1 MTTSPRFKGSDFS
14 LPGARP
20 FLKWAGG
27 KTQLL
32 HAIEPRLP
40 RGLAD
45 GTITRYVEP
54 FVGSGAVFFFVNHRF
69 PLKECFLYDINEELV
84 ILYQAVKRDVT
95 GLIEQATVLADE
107 YAAASE
113 TERQDLFYRVRT
125 RFNAERAEIDPAA
138 YSDAWVERGARLLF
152 LNKTCFNG
160 LFRVNSRGEFN
171 APFGKY
177 RNPAI
182 CNATALEAASRALA
196 NAEIRLGDSAACA
209 EVVDEE
215 TFVYFDPPYRPLNAT
230 SSFVSYAKHGFSDD
244 DQARLAR
251 LFASLDERGAA
262 LMLSN
267 SDPCNHNPGDRFFD
281 DLYGA
286 YTIERVPARRS
297 INCRGD
303 RRGTVAELIIRNYG

>member
-1 MTTSPRFKGSDFS
+1 MTASPRFKRSDS
-14 LPGARP
+14 PLPGPRP

-32 HAIEPRLP
+32 HVIEPRLP
-40 RGLAD
+40 QGLSD

-54 FVGSGAVFFFVNHRF
+54 FVGSGAVFFFLSQRF
-69 PLKECFLYDINEELV
+69 SLKEWYLYDINEELV
-84 ILYQAVKRDVT
+84 LLYLVVKRDV
-95 GLIEQATVLADE
+95 GALIDRAAALADE

-113 TERQDLFYRVRT
+113 TDRRDLFYRVRE
-125 RFNAERAEIDPAA
+125 RFNRGRAPLDPAA
-138 YSDAWVERGARLLF
+138 CSDEWVERAAQLLF

-160 LFRVNSRGEFN
+160 LFRVNSRGGFN
-171 APFGKY
+171 APFGRY

-182 CNATALEAASRALA
+182 CNAAALEAASQALA
-196 NAEIRLGDSAACA
+196 NAEVRLGDGAACA

-215 TFVYFDPPYRPLNAT
+215 TFVYFDPPYRPLNVT
-230 SSFVSYAKHGFSDD
+230 SSFTSYAKNGFSDA
-244 DQARLAR
+244 DQVRLAE
-251 LFASLDERGAA
+251 LFASLDRRGAK

-267 SDPCNHNPGDRFFD
+267 SDPRNHDPDDRFFD

-286 YTIERVPARRS
+286 WTIERVTARRS

-303 RRGTVAELIIRNYG
+303 RRGTVGELIIRNYV

>member
-1 MTTSPRFKGSDFS
+1 MTASPRFKGSDS
-14 LPGARP
+14 SPPGARP

-40 RGLAD
+40 PGLAD

-54 FVGSGAVFFFVNHRF
+54 FVGSGAVFFFLNRRF
-69 PLKECFLYDINEELV
+69 PLKECYLYDINEELV
-84 ILYQAVKRDVT
+84 ILYQVVKRDVA
-95 GLIEQATVLADE
+95 GLIDHATALAGE
-107 YAAASE
+107 YAGASE
-113 TERQDLFYRVRT
+113 TERNDLFYRVRE
-125 RFNAERAEIDPAA
+125 RFNRARAAIDPAD
-138 YSDAWVERGARLLF
+138 YEDAWVERAAQLLF

-171 APFGKY
+171 VPFGKY
-177 RNPAI
+177 KNPAI
-182 CNATALEAASRALA
+182 CNGAALEAASKALA
-196 NAEIRLGDSAACA
+196 NAEVRLGDSAACA
-209 EVVDEE
+209 EVVDEG

-230 SSFVSYAKHGFSDD
+230 SSFTSYAKNGFSDA
-244 DQARLAR
+244 DQTRLAE
-251 LFASLDERGAA
+251 LFASLDRRGAK

-267 SDPCNHNPGDRFFD
+267 SDPCNHDPCDRFFD

-286 YTIERVPARRS
+286 WTIERVPARRS

-303 RRGTVAELIIRNYG
+303 RRGTVAELIIRNYD

>member
-1 MTTSPRFKGSDFS
+1 MTTSPRFKGSDSS

-40 RGLAD
+40 RGLTD

-84 ILYQAVKRDVT
+84 ILYQAVKRDVAD
-95 GLIEQATVLADE
+95 LIEQATVLADE

-113 TERQDLFYRVRT
+113 MERQDLFYRVRK
-125 RFNAERAEIDPAA
+125 RFNDERTEIDPAT

-160 LFRVNSRGEFN
+160 LFRVNARGEFN

-182 CNATALEAASRALA
+182 CNPLALEAASRALA
-196 NAEIRLGDSAACA
+196 NTEILLGDSAACA
-209 EVVDEE
+209 EVVDGE

-230 SSFVSYAKHGFSDD
+230 SSFTSYAKHGFSDD
-244 DQARLAR
+244 DQVRLAR
-251 LFASLDERGAA
+251 LFASLDKRGAA

-267 SDPCNHNPGDRFFD
+267 SDPRNHDPGDRFFD
-281 DLYGA
+281 DLYSA
-286 YTIERVPARRS
+286 WTIERVPARRS

-303 RRGTVAELIIRNYG
+303 RRGAVAELIIRNYG

>member
-1 MTTSPRFKGSDFS
+1 MTASPGFKGSDSS

-40 RGLAD
+40 RGLSD

-54 FVGSGAVFFFVNHRF
+54 FVGSGAVFFFVNQRF
-69 PLKECFLYDINEELV
+69 PLKECYLYDINEELV
-84 ILYQAVKRDVT
+84 ILYQAVKRDVS
-95 GLIEQATVLADE
+95 GLIDHATALADE
-107 YAAASE
+107 YAAASG
-113 TERQDLFYRVRT
+113 TERNDLFYQVRE
-125 RFNAERAEIDPAA
+125 RFNRDRATIDPAA
-138 YSDAWVERGARLLF
+138 YGDAWVGRAAQLLF
-152 LNKTCFNG
+152 LNKTCYNG
-160 LFRVNSRGEFN
+160 LFRVNSRGGFN

-177 RNPAI
+177 KKPAI
-182 CNATALEAASRALA
+182 CNRAVLEAASRALA

-230 SSFVSYAKHGFSDD
+230 SSFTSYAKNGFTDA
-244 DQARLAR
+244 DQMRLAE
-251 LFASLDERGAA
+251 LFASLDERGAK

-267 SDPCNHNPGDRFFD
+267 SDPGDRFFD

-286 YTIERVPARRS
+286 WTIERVPARRS

-303 RRGTVAELIIRNYG
+303 RRGEVAELIIRNYD